1 MFWVFFVPKLSD
13 LQKIVFS
20 GASES
25 NSFTI
30 LLLGGPA
37 GTTQQFLPLSEGSVP
52 GSITL
57 PKIVLNQAFGA
68 FWNQGSHRLQDCRPV
83 QAGAT
88 YYYLCRVP
96 CYLY

>member
-1 MFWVFFVPKLSD
+1 MFWAFFVPKLSD

-20 GASES
+20 RASES
-25 NSFTI
+25 NYFTI
-30 LLLGGPA
+30 LLLCGPA
-37 GTTQQFLPLSEGSVP
+37 GTTQQFLPLSEGSAP

-88 YYYLCRVP
+88 YYYLCGVP
-96 CYLY
+96 SYLY

>member
-57 PKIVLNQAFGA
+57 PKIVLNQTFGA
-68 FWNQGSHRLQDCRPV
+68 FWNQGFHRLQDRRPV